1 MEEQSA
7 NPPGR
12 QDESRRYRILEVV
25 GEGGFGKVYRARL
38 EGAEGFAKD
47 VAIKLLSDDEAPE
60 IVLQRFRDESRI
72 LGLVRDRAIV
82 TVDPPTRLDG
92 RWAVVMEFVDGVNC
106 QVLMKRSPLPP
117 RTAMEIVQEVARAL
131 DNVYNQEGPDGTP
144 LHLVHRDIKPGN
156 IQVTP
161 SGTVKIL
168 DFGIARAEFQARES
182 KTTTHIGGT
191 FGYIA
196 PERLHGEEGPA
207 SDVYSLGIVLGAL
220 VTGRRCTTKNRT
232 KIEEWVAQDEDLAK
246 VWALSK
252 RMAHVDPE
260 ERPSAREVE
269 DECAALGPT
278 LRGEPLRRWAEQNV
292 QAKPD
297 FIEDHL
303 IGNVLT
309 ETMAHVPMFSTTA
322 ELPIHTRRTTTI
334 SRVPWVMGGFAFVL
348 IGLGGLVSPWPRLPA
363 GHRSSVPHAAPGS
376 SSRRPRWSRCPC
388 PRPWRSPSCRAGVG
402 PEPVAAPSRRCG
414 SGTVCPDARA
424 ASGGR
429 DLPGLVRPQPGGR
442 EDHPGRAQPPGPAD
456 LRQGHH
462 RGAPHREWVPGRAV
476 GHPLHPGPV
485 TSPSATSGRG

>member
-106 QVLMKRSPLPP
+106 QVLMKRTPLPP

-309 ETMAHVPMFSTTA
+309 ETMAHV
-322 ELPIHTRRTTTI
+322 
-334 SRVPWVMGGFAFVL
+334 
-348 IGLGGLVSPWPRLPA
+348 
-363 GHRSSVPHAAPGS
+363 
-376 SSRRPRWSRCPC
+376 
-388 PRPWRSPSCRAGVG
+388 
-402 PEPVAAPSRRCG
+402 
-414 SGTVCPDARA
+414 
-424 ASGGR
+424 
-429 DLPGLVRPQPGGR
+429 
-442 EDHPGRAQPPGPAD
+442 
-456 LRQGHH
+456 
-462 RGAPHREWVPGRAV
+462 
-476 GHPLHPGPV
+476 
-485 TSPSATSGRG
+485 